1 MIKQDLIP
9 TKESVYNDFV
19 INLYEV
25 VTSNATDWKIPV
37 AEITP
42 STPLLLEWKD
52 CWAISS
58 NRKASSPV
66 DTENKNAAKKQ
77 LTAFTRPFIQ
87 KNIYL
92 NGNMTDADRLTC
104 GVTPHSKTKVK
115 AGIPATLPAMQFQN
129 ADGNTILGRY
139 QQSGGEPGSSS
150 KAKPQGVGFLQAAYY
165 VGAIPPIDPKD
176 YPQSIIVTK
185 SPFAIPFEPAQSG
198 MKVWIASRWISATH
212 IPGKWSPVMSMTIR

>member
-1 MIKQDLIP
+1 MGQKDLIP
-9 TKESVYNDFV
+9 AKESEYNDFV
-19 INLYEV
+19 INLFEV
-25 VTSNATDWKIPV
+25 INTNATDWKILP

-42 STPLLLEWKD
+42 STPLLLKWKD

-58 NRKASSPV
+58 NRNAASPV
-66 DTENKNAAKKQ
+66 DTENKNAARKE
-77 LTAFTRPFIQ
+77 LTGFTRPFIQ

-92 NGNMTDADRLTC
+92 NGNMTDADILSC
-104 GVTPHSKTKVK
+104 GLTPHSKKKVK
-115 AGIPATLPAMQFQN
+115 AGIPTTLPAMQFQN

-139 QQSGGEPGSSS
+139 RQSGGEPGSSS
-150 KAKPQGVGFLQAAYY
+150 KAKPEGVGFLQAAYY
-165 VGAIPPIDPKD
+165 VGTNPPIDPKD

-212 IPGKWSPVMSMTIR
+212 IAGKWSPVMSMTIR